1 MPNRYVLITG
11 VFMVSCVQ
19 AVSIAWPFGAQS
31 SSFIGQFGLTSLGI
45 VRGESLWWLQLLAQT
60 ALCIILFSAT
70 SARSAGLRLW
80 TFTTVWLS
88 AVFWWLYIAL
98 NTYGGL
104 PAALSVVAVV
114 ALAAALALYYGVAGW
129 AQWQWRGASPIVR
142 SLAFAAVWTMAEL
155 ARGTWLTGFGWGAV
169 GYAHIDGPLAW
180 YLPMFGS
187 YGVGFIAA
195 WIAAAIALLVW
206 RQWRPALLAA
216 FVLGLPVLLPASWH
230 NWTQASGTLQVTL
243 LQGNIAQGEKFEA
256 SSGIP
261 MALRWYANELRAA
274 RTDLVIAPE
283 TAIPLLP
290 EQLPQG
296 YWQALQQYFSTAQT
310 AAIIGTP
317 LGNFTQGYTNSV
329 LGLAAGQVALW
340 RYDKH
345 HLVPFGEFIP
355 PMFKWFT
362 RMMNI
367 PLGDFN
373 RGGLGQP
380 SLPVKGE
387 RVATNI
393 CYEDLYGEE
402 LAVRFLDPQQA
413 PTVFANVSNLAW
425 FNDSVAIDQHLNIS
439 RARALEFQR
448 PFVRATNTGATA
460 IVDYQAKVAARL
472 PGATQGTLVGAVQ
485 GRTGLT
491 PFAWWAARWG
501 LWPLWLVCLGC
512 VAGAWAMSRR
522 AR

>member
-1 MPNRYVLITG
+1 M
-11 VFMVSCVQ
+11 Q
-19 AVSIAWPFGAQS
+19 
-31 SSFIGQFGLTSLGI
+31 
-45 VRGESLWWLQLLAQT
+45 
-60 ALCIILFSAT
+60 FSAT

-80 TFTTVWLS
+80 GSATLWLS
-88 AVFWWLYIAL
+88 ACFWWLYIAL

-114 ALAAALALYYGVAGW
+114 ALAGALALYYGVAGW
-129 AQWQWRGASPIVR
+129 ALWHWRGAGALAR
-142 SLAFAAVWTMAEL
+142 SLAFAAAWTLAEL

-169 GYAHIDGPLAW
+169 GYAHLDGPLAW
-180 YLPMFGS
+180 YLPWLGT
-187 YGVGFIAA
+187 YGVGFLAA
-195 WIAAAIALLVW
+195 WVAAALALLVHRHW
-206 RQWRPALLAA
+206 LPALLAA
-216 FVLGLPVLLPASWH
+216 SVLAVPALVPAAWH
-230 NWTQASGTLQVTL
+230 QWTQASGTLQVTL

-261 MALRWYANELRAA
+261 LALKWYADELRTA
-274 RTDLVIAPE
+274 RTDLVVAPE

-290 EQLPQG
+290 QQLPEG
-296 YWQALQQYFSTAQT
+296 YWQVLQQHFATASTVALVG
-310 AAIIGTP
+310 IP
-317 LGNFTQGYTNSV
+317 LGSFEQGYTNSV
-329 LGLAAGQVALW
+329 LGLAAGQAMPW

-355 PMFKWFT
+355 PLFKWFT

-380 SLPVKGE
+380 SLSVKGE
-387 RVATNI
+387 RVAANI

-402 LAVRFLDPQQA
+402 LAERFANPQQA

-448 PFVRATNTGATA
+448 PFIRATNTGATA
-460 IVDYQAKVAARL
+460 ILDYQARVTAQL
-472 PGATQGTLVGAVQ
+472 PGHRQGALVGTVQ

-491 PFAWWAARWG
+491 PFVWWASRFG
-501 LWPLWLVCLGC
+501 LWPIWLVCLGC
-512 VAGAWAMSRR
+512 VAGAWAMGRR